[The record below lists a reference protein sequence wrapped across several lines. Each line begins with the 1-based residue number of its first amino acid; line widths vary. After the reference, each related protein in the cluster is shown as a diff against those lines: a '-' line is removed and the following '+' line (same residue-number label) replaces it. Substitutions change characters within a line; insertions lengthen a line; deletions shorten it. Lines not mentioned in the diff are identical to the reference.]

1 MSALKHFFGL
11 FTTAAFLWSGALH
24 AQTGS
29 EGAPAPQAPA
39 EVATIAPAAAETAA
53 SPPATLRPDI
63 IDNVL
68 VSGEQPGP
76 SLWKVSKDD
85 HVLWILGTWGPLPKR
100 ITWRS
105 RKVAAII
112 EQSQEIIT
120 EVDVSADIG
129 FFQGLL
135 LLPAA
140 LGVRKNPD
148 GATLSEILPP
158 ELYARWLVQKEKYL
172 GRDKGIER
180 FRPIFAA
187 GELFSKAIEQSGL
200 SYDDVVWP
208 VVRKLAKKND
218 IKITTP
224 GIKLSLEKPR
234 AALKKFSKM
243 PLEDLK
249 CFEAT
254 ITRLETD
261 MYYMG
266 ARANAWSKGDLQT
279 LRNLPYPD
287 QFITCGAAVF
297 EGQVLET
304 VGLKDLPD
312 RFLGAWV
319 EAAEKALTNN
329 TTTFAVLSITEL
341 NATGGRLAKL
351 REKGYK
357 VEPPL
362 E

>member
-1 MSALKHFFGL
+1 MSVHSRFSILLAL
-11 FTTAAFLWSGALH
+11 AALAGSSVLQ
-24 AQTGS
+24 AQTPPDS
-29 EGAPAPQAPA
+29 
-39 EVATIAPAAAETAA
+39 
-53 SPPATLRPDI
+53 SPPAAQAAEMSTDQGTAPAVAARRDV

-76 SLWKVSKDD
+76 SLWKVYKDD
-85 HVLWILGTWGPLPKR
+85 RVLWILGTWGPLPKK

-105 RKVAAII
+105 RNVEAII
-112 EQSQEIIT
+112 EQSQEIIA
-120 EVDVSADIG
+120 EVDVKADIG

-140 LGVRKNPD
+140 LGARKNPD
-148 GATLSEILPP
+148 GATLSELLPP

-172 GRDKGIER
+172 GRDKGVER

-187 GELFSKAIEQSGL
+187 GELFSKAIANAGL
-200 SYDDVVWP
+200 TYNDVVWP
-208 VVRKLAKKND
+208 VVRKLAKKHD

-224 GIKLSLEKPR
+224 TIELNLEKPR
-234 AALKKFSKM
+234 AALKQFSKI

-249 CFEAT
+249 CFEST
-254 ITRLETD
+254 VTRVEND

-266 ARANAWSKGDLQT
+266 ARANAWSKGDLAT

-287 QFITCGAAVF
+287 QVTNCGSAVF
-297 EGQVLET
+297 QGPMLEK

-312 RFLGAWV
+312 RFLGAWLD
-319 EAAEKALTNN
+319 AAEKALASN
-329 TTTFAVLSITEL
+329 TSTFAVLSITEL
-341 NATGGRLAKL
+341 NAEGGRLSRL
-351 REKGYK
+351 REKGYT
-357 VEPPL
+357 VEAPL

>member
-1 MSALKHFFGL
+1 MAAHIRLVTLLAWVAAL
-11 FTTAAFLWSGALH
+11 TWSGALY
-24 AQTGS
+24 AQIPS
-29 EGAPAPQAPA
+29 EQAPPTSPPLEVASAATSNA
-39 EVATIAPAAAETAA
+39 EVAAVPVPA
-53 SPPATLRPDI
+53 RRDI

-76 SLWKVSKDD
+76 SLWKISKDD

-105 RKVAAII
+105 RTVEAVIA
-112 EQSQEIIT
+112 QSQEILA
-120 EVDVSADIG
+120 EVNVSADIG

-148 GATLSEILPP
+148 GATLSQILPP
-158 ELYARWLVQKEKYL
+158 DLYARWLVQKEKYL

-187 GELFSKAIEQSGL
+187 GEVFSKAIAQSGL
-200 SYDDVVWP
+200 TYDDIVWP
-208 VVRKLAKKND
+208 VVRKLAKKHD
-218 IKITTP
+218 VKITTP
-224 GIKLSLEKPR
+224 QIKLNLEKPR

-243 PLEDLK
+243 SLEDQQ

-254 ITRLETD
+254 IKRLETD
-261 MYYMG
+261 MYYMS
-266 ARANAWSKGDLQT
+266 ARANAWSVGDLQT

-287 QFITCGAAVF
+287 QFTTCGGAVF
-297 EGQVLET
+297 EGPVLET

-312 RFLGAWV
+312 RFLGAWL
-319 EAAEKALTNN
+319 EAAENALAHNES
-329 TTTFAVLSITEL
+329 TFAVLSITEL
-341 NATGGRLAKL
+341 NAEDGRLGRL
-351 REKGYK
+351 RAKGYK
-357 VEPPL
+357 VEAPL

>member
-1 MSALKHFFGL
+1 MAAHIRLATLLTWL
-11 FTTAAFLWSGALH
+11 FTLCASGTLH
-24 AQTGS
+24 AQSASTS
-29 EGAPAPQAPA
+29 STDPAAPIS
-39 EVATIAPAAAETAA
+39 VATATPEAAASVVP
-53 SPPATLRPDI
+53 SPKSDI
-63 IDNVL
+63 IDYVL

-76 SLWKVSKDD
+76 SLWRVSKDD

-105 RKVAAII
+105 RAVEAVIA
-112 EQSQEIIT
+112 QSQEIID
-120 EVDVSADIG
+120 EVSVSADIG

-140 LGVRKNPD
+140 LGARKNPD
-148 GATLSEILPP
+148 DATLSQLLPP
-158 ELYARWLVQKEKYL
+158 DLYSRWLVQKEKYI

-187 GELFSKAIEQSGL
+187 GEVFSKAIAQSGL
-200 SYDDVVWP
+200 SYDDKVWP
-208 VVRKLAKKND
+208 VVRKLAKKHD
-218 IKITTP
+218 VKITRP
-224 GIKLSLEKPR
+224 KIQLKLEKPR

-243 PLEDLK
+243 SLEDLE

-254 ITRLETD
+254 IKRLETD

-266 ARANAWSKGDLQT
+266 ARANAWSVGDLQT

-287 QFITCGAAVF
+287 QFTTCGSAVF

-312 RFLGAWV
+312 RFLGAWLD
-319 EAAEKALTNN
+319 AAEKALANN
-329 TTTFAVLSITEL
+329 TSSFAVMSITEL
-341 NATGGRLAKL
+341 NAEMGRLGRL
-351 REKGYK
+351 RAKGYK
-357 VEPPL
+357 VEPPQ

>member
-1 MSALKHFFGL
+1 MPPESAAIAEQPID
-11 FTTAAFLWSGALH
+11 TTVP
-24 AQTGS
+24 T
-29 EGAPAPQAPA
+29 
-39 EVATIAPAAAETAA
+39 A
-53 SPPATLRPDI
+53 SPATRPDI

-85 HVLWILGTWGPLPKR
+85 HVLWILGTWGPLPKS

-105 RKVAAII
+105 RTVGAVI
-112 EQSQEIIT
+112 EQSQEIIS
-120 EVDVSADIG
+120 EVNVTADIG
-129 FFQGLL
+129 FFKTLT

-140 LGVRKNPD
+140 LAVRKNPE
-148 GATLSEILPP
+148 GAALADLLPP
-158 ELYARWLVQKEKYL
+158 ELHARWLVQKEKYL

-180 FRPIFAA
+180 FRPIVAA
-187 GELFSKAIEQSGL
+187 GQLFSKAISQSGL
-200 SYDDVVWP
+200 TYDDMVWP
-208 VVRKLAKKND
+208 VVRKLAKKHK

-224 GIKLSLEKPR
+224 TIKLNIEKPR
-234 AALKKFSKM
+234 AALKTLAKI

-261 MYYMG
+261 MYYMS
-266 ARANAWSKGDLQT
+266 ARANAWSVGDLQT

-287 QFITCGAAVF
+287 QFMTCGSAVF
-297 EGQVLET
+297 EAPILEN

-312 RFLGAWV
+312 RFLGAWLD
-319 EAAEKALTNN
+319 AAEKALANN
-329 TTTFAVLSITEL
+329 ASTFAVLSIPEL
-341 NATGGRLAKL
+341 NAKDGRLDRL
-351 REKGYK
+351 RAKGYK
-357 VEPPL
+357 VEVPL

>member
-1 MSALKHFFGL
+1 MAAHLRLATLAAWFLALIGSA
-11 FTTAAFLWSGALH
+11 TLH
-24 AQTGS
+24 AQS
-29 EGAPAPQAPA
+29 ESTSPADTTAPLD
-39 EVATIAPAAAETAA
+39 VATVAPAPAAA
-53 SPPATLRPDI
+53 SPRSDV

-105 RKVAAII
+105 RTVEAVIA
-112 EQSQEIIT
+112 QSQEILG

-140 LGVRKNPD
+140 LGARKNPD
-148 GATLSEILPP
+148 GATLSQLLPP
-158 ELYARWLVQKEKYL
+158 ELYARWLVQKEKYV

-187 GELFSKAIEQSGL
+187 GEVFSKAIEQSGL
-200 SYDDVVWP
+200 SYDDKVWP
-208 VVRKLAKKND
+208 VVRKLAKKHD
-218 IKITTP
+218 VKITTP
-224 GIKLSLEKPR
+224 KIELNLEKPR

-243 PLEDLK
+243 SLEDLE

-254 ITRLETD
+254 IKRLETD
-261 MYYMG
+261 MYYMS
-266 ARANAWSKGDLQT
+266 ARANAWSVGDLQT

-287 QFITCGAAVF
+287 QFTTCGSAVF

-312 RFLGAWV
+312 RFLGAWL
-319 EAAEKALTNN
+319 EAAETALANN
-329 TTTFAVLSITEL
+329 TSSFAVMSITEL
-341 NATGGRLAKL
+341 NAEMGRLGRL
-351 REKGYK
+351 RAKGYK

>member
-1 MSALKHFFGL
+1 MAAHIRLGTLLICLAALIGGDSL
-11 FTTAAFLWSGALH
+11 YAQSSTEPSQPLSVATAA
-24 AQTGS
+24 T
-29 EGAPAPQAPA
+29 P
-39 EVATIAPAAAETAA
+39 AA
-53 SPPATLRPDI
+53 SPRSDI
-63 IDNVL
+63 IDYVL

-76 SLWKVSKDD
+76 ALWKISKDD

-105 RKVAAII
+105 RAVEAVIA
-112 EQSQEIIT
+112 QSQEIID
-120 EVDVSADIG
+120 EVNVSADIG

-140 LGVRKNPD
+140 LGARKNPD
-148 GATLSEILPP
+148 DLTLSQILPP

-187 GELFSKAIEQSGL
+187 GEVFSKALAQSGL
-200 SYDDVVWP
+200 TYDDKVWP
-208 VVRKLAKKND
+208 VVRKLAKKHD
-218 IKITTP
+218 VKITTP
-224 GIKLSLEKPR
+224 KIKLNLEKPR
-234 AALKKFSKM
+234 AALKKFSKIS
-243 PLEDLK
+243 LEDLE

-261 MYYMG
+261 MFYMS
-266 ARANAWSKGDLQT
+266 ARANAWSKGDLQA

-287 QFITCGAAVF
+287 QFTTCGSAVF
-297 EGQVLET
+297 EGPVLET

-312 RFLGAWV
+312 RFLNAWV
-319 EAAEKALTNN
+319 EAAENALINN
-329 TTTFAVLSITEL
+329 ESSFAVLSITEL
-341 NATGGRLAKL
+341 NAEMGRLGRL
-351 REKGYK
+351 RAKGYK
-357 VEPPL
+357 VEPPV